1 MFFFNG
7 LGLDRPFHNVED
19 VFVGMDYFVNV
30 HIFLVFFPRVT
41 KLILTLDIRYI
52 KSNIKQLWRHNQSF
66 ILKKG
71 SFEGYYKL
79 IGLMKRHARS
89 TLEYRHGHSQN

>member
-41 KLILTLDIRYI
+41 KLGLTLDIRYLYI
-52 KSNIKQLWRHNQSF
+52 RYNQSF

-71 SFEGYYKL
+71 SFEGYYRL